1 MERHGRAAAPL
12 LLVVGYL
19 KDRPQRAVVCGP
31 AGDPPR
37 VGHGAIRPVGVSLGL
52 GAQGQLDDL
61 GDLLPADRG
70 LAAASSADLTQLG
83 QPVLGEPVPPR
94 ADGADRDADPL
105 CDVAVGHPVG
115 HKQQCL
121 GLLDLPVRRG
131 P

>member
-31 AGDPPR
+31 AGRTRPCR
-37 VGHGAIRPVGVSLGL
+37 HGATRPVGVPLGP
-52 GAQGQLDDL
+52 GVQGQLDDL

-70 LAAASSADLTQLG
+70 LAAVSPADLTQIG

-94 ADGADRDADPL
+94 ADGADRDPDPL

-115 HKQQCL
+115 HEQRCL

-131 P
+131 L